1 MTAALTKNFLPLCIL
16 SVLHEHAEVGA
27 EVDEE
32 GNRYLMQS
40 QICELLATDFDM
52 EANRRT
58 VARNLQNLYYAGE
71 TYPNLGLRLAFISS
85 DRRATGEAA
94 VHQKEL
100 LVHAGWRLAEDSG
113 FETSEIRMLVDAVL
127 GSPMIPPN
135 QVNQLVE
142 RLAALSPDPIA
153 IPNVMR
159 EGHLP
164 VVNSQFF
171 LNIELL
177 NEAIQQHRYVTFILG
192 AFDKSRK
199 LSRTQ
204 PDGSTRTY
212 RMAPLQLLVSKG
224 RCYFMAQTEHRE
236 EPIKF
241 RVELMLDVQITE
253 DVVPSEISAKD
264 INVAKFREQHAYM
277 MSGEVRPVK
286 LRVGR
291 DHLHAVYDQ
300 FGPNVHFFNELEE
313 TIDVSLESAMYSV
326 LFWAL
331 QYYRFVEVLEPAE
344 WREELERAG
353 RTITQMYA
361 NAPGSVSLAE
371 RQ

>member
-16 SVLHEHAEVGA
+16 SVLHVHAHEGA
-27 EVDEE
+27 EVDKE
-32 GNRYLMQS
+32 GNRYLTQT
-40 QICELLATDFDM
+40 QICEYVATDFDM
-52 EANRRT
+52 EAVGRT
-58 VARNLQNLYYAGE
+58 VARNLQNLQSAGE
-71 TYPNLGLRLAFISS
+71 AHPDLGFQLDYLST
-85 DRRATGEAA
+85 DRRATGKAA
-94 VHQKEL
+94 AQQKDL
-100 LVHAGWRLAEDSG
+100 LVHTGWRLVEDSG
-113 FETSEIRMLVDAVL
+113 FETSEIRMLIDAAL

-135 QVNQLVE
+135 QIDQLVR
-142 RLAALSPDPIA
+142 RLAELAPDPIA

-192 AFDKSRK
+192 AFDKNRK

-204 PDGSTRTY
+204 PDGSTREY

-253 DVVPSEISAKD
+253 DAVPSEISAKD

-286 LRVGR
+286 LRVSR

-300 FGPNVHFFNELEE
+300 FGPNVHFFNEQEE

-331 QYYRFVEVLEPAE
+331 QYYRFVEVLEPVE
-344 WREELERAG
+344 WRKELERAG
-353 RTITQMYA
+353 CSITQMYA